1 MRSFDLHSRQQAL
14 RSKDNVAE
22 TIRQAV
28 RRDRDPTGA
37 SVTVSAL
44 SVVIPTR
51 NRAQAVRRSIDS
63 VLASNRPNIELIVV
77 DDGSTDETPW
87 RLTEITDPRFAWQR
101 IESDG
106 NANRARNAGA
116 RMSRSDLITFLDSD
130 DAFEASRI
138 EKLISFYAVHPDVDC
153 LIDGYIEVNAD
164 HVSVHRQPRVTPPS
178 PEIRRLLLMHCLP
191 LTNSAL
197 SLRRSAF
204 EAVGGYDEALSR
216 HQDRE
221 LLLRLVLNHTIR
233 FGQETDVI
241 KYREATS
248 LSHNFDGYVAGL
260 DDLAAR
266 CAEYRQAEY
275 ADIFRYL
282 AVRGI
287 LKALAQG
294 RPITAMSEI
303 RLLTGAQNL
312 PNGFFRSLVRYHA
325 GRRKRVQAVK
335 GAYGA
340 GEIE

>member
-1 MRSFDLHSRQQAL
+1 MRSFDSRSGLQAL
-14 RSKDNVAE
+14 SSKANVAE

-28 RRDRDPTGA
+28 ARDRDPIGA
-37 SVTVSAL
+37 SVDVSAL
-44 SVVIPTR
+44 SIVIPTR
-51 NRAQAVRRSIDS
+51 NRARAVRRSINS
-63 VLASNRPNIELIVV
+63 VLASGRPNMELIVV
-77 DDGSTDETPW
+77 DDGSTDETPSL
-87 RLTEITDPRFAWQR
+87 LTEIADPRFAWQR

-106 NANRARNAGA
+106 NANRARNVGA
-116 RMSRSDLITFLDSD
+116 RMSRSALITFLDSD
-130 DAFEASRI
+130 DAFEPSRI
-138 EKLISFYAVHPDVDC
+138 EKLISFYAIHPNVDC

-164 HVSVHRQPRVTPPS
+164 RASVHRQPRVTPPAL
-178 PEIRRLLLMHCLP
+178 EVRRLLLMHCLP

-197 SLRRSAF
+197 SIRRLAF

-221 LLLRLVLNHTIR
+221 LLLRLGLNHTIR

-266 CAEYRQAEY
+266 CTEYREAAY

-294 RPITAMSEI
+294 RPITAISEM
-303 RLLTGAQNL
+303 RLLTSTQNL
-312 PNGFFRSLVRYHA
+312 PNGFFRSLLRYRA
-325 GRRKRVQAVK
+325 GRRQRMQAVK